1 MKKLIVLS
9 LLALT
14 SFLGINAQSQIVSQ
28 LSDAVT
34 DLTGSFMDNPY
45 HHSNTV
51 KIYENTTKF
60 NSLIKEMLE
69 QAPFGSTDYYQL
81 KNMQKKH
88 VLSELCEFML
98 ISSCLIMRLAEQN
111 SEQSYQDY
119 YGEIDIMY

>member
-81 KNMQKKH
+81 
-88 VLSELCEFML
+88 VFT
-98 ISSCLIMRLAEQN
+98 
-111 SEQSYQDY
+111 D
-119 YGEIDIMY
+119 

>member
-45 HHSNTV
+45 HHSNT
-51 KIYENTTKF
+51 
-60 NSLIKEMLE
+60 
-69 QAPFGSTDYYQL
+69 GS
-81 KNMQKKH
+81 
-88 VLSELCEFML
+88 
-98 ISSCLIMRLAEQN
+98 
-111 SEQSYQDY
+111 
-119 YGEIDIMY
+119 